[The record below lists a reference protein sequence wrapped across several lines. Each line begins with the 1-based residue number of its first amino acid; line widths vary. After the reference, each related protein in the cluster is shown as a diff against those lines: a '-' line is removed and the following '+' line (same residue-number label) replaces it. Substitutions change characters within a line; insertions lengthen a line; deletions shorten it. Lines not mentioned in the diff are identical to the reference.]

1 MAFWI
6 ARALS
11 DEGVAALMA
20 VAQNLREFTV
30 GNKRIQYM
38 LWSGVYRSRFLRDL
52 CLCPKV
58 SEFLSA
64 I

>member
-1 MAFWI
+1 MAFGI
-6 ARALS
+6 ARLLS

-38 LWSGVYRSRFLRDL
+38 LWGRVYRSRFLRDFMF
-52 CLCPKV
+52 V
-58 SEFLSA
+58 SKGE
-64 I
+64 

>member
-38 LWSGVYRSRFLRDL
+38 LWSGVYRSRFLYRCNL
-52 CLCPKV
+52 V
-58 SEFLSA
+58 IA
-64 I
+64 IMPQMI